1 MTINDGEAVLN
12 GYLDIGLY
20 DTMEETD
27 MTLLPDLFSFA
38 YVPSWYCQLDELA
51 ELARPEPWR
60 FREPIFSTKN
70 QDTPILERYIHAI
83 FKKQAIDFNEE
94 KNPEKAAQY
103 FYVENEYACFHTGLY
118 TARYKAIWGVIN
130 LLEGYGNDNPG
141 ANAHVR

>member
-1 MTINDGEAVLN
+1 MTNWRNWSARSPGGSGN
-12 GYLDIGLY
+12 
-20 DTMEETD
+20 
-27 MTLLPDLFSFA
+27 LF
-38 YVPSWYCQLDELA
+38 
-51 ELARPEPWR
+51 
-60 FREPIFSTKN
+60 FSTKN